1 MKSIILAIGVLFFV
15 GPTFA
20 DTISCNNFE
29 NATYE
34 GNKKGKG
41 YQGPITIKFTDQC
54 KSTKSGFKIKYKW
67 IGSNGKV
74 VTPGALTFKEED
86 EVKYKN
92 KAGSKGKVFIEGD
105 KLHWKN
111 VYTGNNYN
119 VHVTKQQ

>member
-15 GPTFA
+15 GPAFA

-34 GNKKGKG
+34 GN
-41 YQGPITIKFTDQC
+41 
-54 KSTKSGFKIKYKW
+54 
-67 IGSNGKV
+67 
-74 VTPGALTFKEED
+74 
-86 EVKYKN
+86 
-92 KAGSKGKVFIEGD
+92 